1 MAITFPKP
9 APDLRG
15 SLVRLSQLEE
25 SVIAPYIELIS
36 DPEVA
41 FWTASTQNFTEEQLL
56 GWLRSRPSA
65 LERLDWAVFDATSG
79 EFAGEIVLNE
89 YKPDEEAVNL
99 RIALRTQMSSKGFGT
114 QAVKLVCDFAF
125 EELKIQRITLDVLA
139 TNERAIRSYLKVGF
153 SKYSEVIE
161 SGSVFHLMELR
172 ASQG

>member
-1 MAITFPKP
+1 
-9 APDLRG
+9 
-15 SLVRLSQLEE
+15 
-25 SVIAPYIELIS
+25 
-36 DPEVA
+36 
-41 FWTASTQNFTEEQLL
+41 
-56 GWLRSRPSA
+56 
-65 LERLDWAVFDATSG
+65 
-79 EFAGEIVLNE
+79 
-89 YKPDEEAVNL
+89 
-99 RIALRTQMSSKGFGT
+99 MSSKGFGT